1 MEALLWEWPLWAR
14 TDQLPPDGTWRT
26 WLLLGGRGSGKTRS
40 GAEFVRHLAAKAN
53 LRIAL
58 VAPTFDEARMVMIE
72 GVSGLLAVH
81 PSKEVPKFEPSKRVV
96 TWPNGAQ
103 AQVFS
108 AEEPDGLRGPQ
119 FDAAWCDELAKWK
132 HAERVWEMLQFA
144 LRLGENPVAVVT
156 TTPRPIPLLKKLL
169 QDEATVVSRSR
180 TADNKAHLAKPFL
193 ADVTQRYGGSRLGRQ
208 ELDGE
213 MIDDDPDALFKR
225 EDIDRLRVPVAP
237 VLKRVVVA
245 VDPPASFNA
254 KSNAYGIVVVGL
266 GENSECYVLADASLE
281 RASPKRWA
289 EKVKAVYEA
298 HGASR
303 IVAEVNQG
311 GAMVEQVLRQ
321 VAPDLPYRAVHAS
334 VGKRLRAEPVAAL
347 YEQGRVHH
355 VGSFAALEDEM
366 CAAIEDGKS
375 PDRLDA
381 LVWAVTELI
390 FAKRTSEPR
399 VRMV

>member
-1 MEALLWEWPLWAR
+1 
-14 TDQLPPDGTWRT
+14 
-26 WLLLGGRGSGKTRS
+26 
-40 GAEFVRHLAAKAN
+40 
-53 LRIAL
+53 
-58 VAPTFDEARMVMIE
+58 MVMIE
-72 GVSGLLAVH
+72 GVSGLLSVH
-81 PSKEVPKFEPSKRVV
+81 PSKAMPKFEPSKRVV

-225 EDIDRLRVPVAP
+225 GDIDRLRVPVAP

-254 KSNAYGIVVVGL
+254 KSNACGIVVAGL
-266 GENSECYVLADASLE
+266 GENGECYVLADASIE

-381 LVWAVTELI
+381 LVWAVMELI

>member
-1 MEALLWEWPLWAR
+1 MQALLWDWPLWAR
-14 TDQLPPDGTWRT
+14 VDQLPPEGSWRC

-40 GAEFVRHLAAKAN
+40 GAEFVRALADKAG

-58 VAPTFDEARMVMIE
+58 VAPSFGEARAVMIE
-72 GVSGLLAVH
+72 GVSGLLSVH
-81 PSKEVPKFEPSKRVV
+81 PDEARPKFEPSKRLV
-96 TWPNGAQ
+96 TWANGTQ

-132 HAERVWEMLQFA
+132 QAEKVWEMLQFA

-156 TTPRPIPLLKKLL
+156 TTPRPIAILKKLMG
-169 QDEATVVSRSR
+169 DEATVVSRSR
-180 TADNKAHLAKPFL
+180 TADNAVHLAKPFL
-193 ADVTQRYGGSRLGRQ
+193 NDVTSRYGGSRLGRQ

-213 MIDDDPDALFKR
+213 VIEDDPDALFKR
-225 EDIDRLRVPVAP
+225 ADIDLLRVASAP

-254 KSNAYGIVVVGL
+254 KSNACGIVVAGIDDK
-266 GENSECYVLADASLE
+266 GECYVLADASLE

-289 EKVKAVYEA
+289 DKVASVFETYQ
-298 HGASR
+298 ASR
-303 IVAEVNQG
+303 VVAEVNQG

-321 VAPDLPYRAVHAS
+321 VNADLPYRAVHAKAS
-334 VGKRLRAEPVAAL
+334 KRIRAEPVAAL
-347 YEQGRVHH
+347 YEQGKVHH
-355 VGSFAALEDEM
+355 VGAFAALEDEM
-366 CAAIEDGKS
+366 CSVIEEGRS

-381 LVWAVTELI
+381 LVWAITELK
-390 FAKRTSEPR
+390 FAKKTAEPR
-399 VRMV
+399 VRVV